1 MSAELAAVG
10 ITSQPA
16 ASESIE
22 SRYRIDRA
30 LLLGLTICAAIVA
43 GIALVSAPLQIAAS
57 LVAFA
62 SALVSPVTGV
72 IVLAFMAGVKSP
84 FAVPAPGF
92 NTLLVLTILLG
103 CIYRLPIERPSLRP
117 SLPALL
123 LLGFLLYVSA
133 QQVPAF
139 LAGYT
144 DSTSHHIG
152 YLFIQLATLTGVAIA
167 AALVLRNR
175 SPVPFLIAGL
185 LGALMAAVL
194 AIGVVVLPA
203 GSVGNLVDYPDAVS
217 RPVGPFGDPNYFS
230 LFEATAIAACIGRA
244 VITRSFRVRLLL
256 LGVALLLGIGMAIA
270 LSRAALL
277 ALGAGLIV
285 LAFMRSRRAG
295 FTTLAAIAV
304 LALVVY
310 PLFLAQRLAADAGA
324 LSLAQQSIGLQR
336 SDASRIA
343 AALVG
348 PQMWAT
354 SPILGIGFGEYPLTT
369 ARFIG
374 YSIESH
380 NWYMNILAEQGLV
393 GIALWIPMLAA
404 VGVRLAH
411 LGPAAKSVGVAVFT
425 TYVVG
430 SAFLEPP
437 LSVQTSTFAV
447 VAVVA
452 ALVGDWSRLPGA
464 RRLGIG
470 PGEAVPD
477 AAPVLSGA
485 SPVPPLPAIQA
496 FPRIGDRTD
505 VERPADVLAAG
516 VAHGAPIDVAH
527 GHHPADRVRGRL
539 RGPDGRYIARNAVQ
553 DGVAAAADVGGDH
566 RKAARPRLK
575 KDHGQALPA
584 RGQDEPVRRLHEG
597 GDVVPEAEETD

>member
-1 MSAELAAVG
+1 MSAGLGAVG
-10 ITSQPA
+10 STWQPA

-30 LLLGLTICAAIVA
+30 LLLGLSICAAIVA
-43 GIALVSAPLQIAAS
+43 GIALVSGPLQIAAS

-62 SALVSPVTGV
+62 SALVSPVTGL

-117 SLPALL
+117 SLPVLL
-123 LLGFLLYVSA
+123 LLGFLLYASA

-230 LFEATAIAACIGRA
+230 LFEATAIAACIGGA
-244 VITRSFRVRLLL
+244 MITRSFRVRLLL
-256 LGVALLLGIGMAIA
+256 LGVALLLGIAMAIA

-277 ALGAGLIV
+277 ALGAGLVV

-324 LSLAQQSIGLQR
+324 LSVAQQSIGLQR

-348 PQMWAT
+348 PQMWAS

-404 VGVRLAH
+404 VGVRLAR
-411 LGPAAKSVGVAVFT
+411 LGPAAKSVGVAVFA

-437 LSVQTSTFAV
+437 LSVQTSTFAA

-452 ALVGDWSRLPGA
+452 ALVGDWSRLPAA
-464 RRLGIG
+464 RRRIG
-470 PGEAVPD
+470 PAEAVPEG
-477 AAPVLSGA
+477 APARLGA

-496 FPRIGDRTD
+496 FPRIGNRAD